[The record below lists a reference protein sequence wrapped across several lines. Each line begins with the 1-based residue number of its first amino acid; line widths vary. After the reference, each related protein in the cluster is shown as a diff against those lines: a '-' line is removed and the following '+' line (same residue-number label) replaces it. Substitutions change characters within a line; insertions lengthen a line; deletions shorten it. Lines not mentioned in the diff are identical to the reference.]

1 MMLNVTGLMKLYN
14 VGVGFLE
21 KEREKKRGVQGH
33 SSDTNYTSR
42 VSRVSRRTKL
52 VLECYQLSFE
62 F

>member
-21 KEREKKRGVQGH
+21 KEREKKRGVGH

-42 VSRVSRRTKL
+42 VTRVTRRTKL
-52 VLECYQLSFE
+52 VLEPTE

>member
-42 VSRVSRRTKL
+42 VSRRTKL
-52 VLECYQLSFE
+52 VLEYVTN
-62 F
+62 

>member
-21 KEREKKRGVQGH
+21 KEREREKKRGVGH

-42 VSRVSRRTKL
+42 VTRVTRRTKL
-52 VLECYQLSFE
+52 VLEPTE